1 MMYSI
6 KYNCSGWV
14 DEYATKEAWESELE
28 DIAENTPF
36 DIDIVN
42 DYYAIIDDG
51 DE

>member
-6 KYNCSGWV
+6 RYNCGGWV

-36 DIDIVN
+36 DIDIVS
-42 DYYAIIDDG
+42 DYCAIIDNG